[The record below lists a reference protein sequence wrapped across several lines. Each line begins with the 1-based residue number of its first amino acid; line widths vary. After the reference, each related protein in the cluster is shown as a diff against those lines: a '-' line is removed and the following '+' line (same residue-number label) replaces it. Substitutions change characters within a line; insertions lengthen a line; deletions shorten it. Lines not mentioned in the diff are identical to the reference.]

1 MAADDSTVAGA
12 DRCSQGAGPR
22 HDHRRTRLTVEIA
35 SESSVEL
42 EPGSFRDPDGR
53 VFYTEDDR
61 VLRGLSERGAAAW
74 QELSHAAFFRRLTE
88 DGLLIPTRDATTVT
102 PAKLGWA
109 AVVEHDRVPF
119 VSYPFEWS
127 FGMLRDAALAHL
139 EVLLEAMGAGMTTK
153 DGSAYNIQW
162 RGTSPVFIDVSS
174 ITPSS
179 GGPWEGYRQF
189 CETFLNPLLVQA
201 FRGVDFQPWLRGC
214 LEGLP
219 TSHTRRLLSGRDAL
233 RRGIRKHVVLHDLL
247 QRRSASGA
255 QALKHGLSQAGFG
268 AGLARAVVTDLV
280 RLVRDLDW
288 RPRPSTWTR
297 YADERPYNQA
307 DLEQKSKFVQTAVR
321 DAAPRL
327 VWDLGCNDGTFARTA
342 APYAEYVVAMDAD
355 HPTVE
360 RLYRSLRES
369 GERKVL
375 PLVVDVADPSPPLGW
390 RGQERRML
398 TDRGRPDVVL
408 CLALVH
414 HLSITANIP
423 LDEIVSW
430 LHSLH
435 ARVVVEFVDRTDPM
449 VQRLLANKAINHED
463 YTADRFEDL
472 LARRF
477 AVRYRA
483 DLSTGSRR
491 LYDAVP
497 K

>member
-1 MAADDSTVAGA
+1 MTVDTA
-12 DRCSQGAGPR
+12 RER
-22 HDHRRTRLTVEIA
+22 FF
-35 SESSVEL
+35 EL

-53 VFYTEDDR
+53 VLYTRDDR
-61 VLRGLSERGAAAW
+61 VLRGLSEQGAEAW
-74 QELSHAAFFRRLTE
+74 QQLSHAAFFHRMTE
-88 DGLLIPTRDATTVT
+88 HGLLIPTRVAADIT
-102 PAKLGWA
+102 PASLGWA
-109 AVVEHDRVPF
+109 AVLEHDRVPF

-127 FGMLRDAALAHL
+127 FGMLQDAALLHL
-139 EVLLEAMGAGMTTK
+139 EVLLDAMTGGMTTK
-153 DGSAYNIQW
+153 DGSAYNVQW

-179 GGPWEGYRQF
+179 GGPWQGYRQF

-201 FRGVDFQPWLRGC
+201 YRGVDFQPWLRGR
-214 LEGLP
+214 LEGIP
-219 TSHTRRLLSGRDAL
+219 TSHTRRLLSGGNVL
-233 RRGIRKHVVLHDLL
+233 RRGVRKHVMLHDIL
-247 QRRSASGA
+247 QRRSTSGA
-255 QALKHGLSQAGFG
+255 QAAKHSLSEAGFG
-268 AGLARAVVTDLV
+268 AGLTRAVVTDLV
-280 RLVRDLDW
+280 RLIRDLDW
-288 RPRPSTWTR
+288 RPRPSTWSR
-297 YADERPYNQA
+297 YTDERPYDQD
-307 DLEQKSKFVQTAVR
+307 DLDQKRKFVQKAVR

-327 VWDLGCNDGTFARTA
+327 VWDLGCNDGTFSRAA

-355 HPTVE
+355 HTTVE
-360 RLYRSLRES
+360 RLYRSLRKA

-390 RGQERRML
+390 RGQERRTL

-430 LHSLH
+430 LHSLQ

-449 VQRLLANKAINHED
+449 VQRLLANKAIKHED
-463 YTADRFEDL
+463 YTAARFEDL

-477 AVRYRA
+477 AFRQRA
-483 DLSTGSRR
+483 TLSTGSRW